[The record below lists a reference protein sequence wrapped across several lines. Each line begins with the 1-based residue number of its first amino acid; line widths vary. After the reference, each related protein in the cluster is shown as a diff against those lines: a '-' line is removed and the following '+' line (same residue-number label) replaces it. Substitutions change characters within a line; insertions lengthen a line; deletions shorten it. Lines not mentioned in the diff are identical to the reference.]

1 MFGKKKKI
9 YNEVFGEIEYRTTE
23 WESVDRVEI
32 ALWNKTY
39 SVTVSA
45 VASSEKE
52 TISRNQEENFIYFKN
67 NIVKI
72 QKEIESAVAK
82 FYMINNTQEL
92 GSRFTPV
99 NLIFSS
105 KGDCALHFED
115 ENDEYGPY
123 DDDPNEGFT
132 VSIIPR
138 IKIYE
143 TESYNNYLYW
153 GSDLEDCESL
163 SIFGEMEY
171 RLGVWE
177 LTDKA
182 RIALWGKEYAISVSV
197 VSSSVKDTVNQ
208 KQEEAYKRFKDTVI
222 DIQKEL
228 ESFIENY
235 FGVKDKQSLSSTFIP
250 VNLILNN
257 NGECALRIESC
268 GDNTKR
274 RFTVNIIPNLKVY
287 SSEEYDNYLYWGG
300 NL

>member
-9 YNEVFGEIEYRTTE
+9 YNDVFGEIEYKTTE

-32 ALWNKTY
+32 TLWNKTY
-39 SVTVSA
+39 SVTASA
-45 VASSEKE
+45 VSSSEKDK
-52 TISRNQEENFIYFKN
+52 ISQNQEENFIYFKN

-72 QKEIESAVAK
+72 QKEIENAVAK
-82 FYMINNTQEL
+82 FYMINDAQEL
-92 GSRFTPV
+92 SSRFTPV
-99 NLIFSS
+99 NLIFGS

-132 VSIIPR
+132 ISIMPK

-153 GSDLEDCESL
+153 GSDLEDCEDL

-171 RLGVWE
+171 RVGVWE

-182 RIALWGKEYAISVSV
+182 RIALWGKEYALTVSV
-197 VSSSVKDTVNQ
+197 VSNSVKDTVNQ
-208 KQEEAYKRFKDTVI
+208 KQEEAYRCFKDTVVN
-222 DIQKEL
+222 IQKEL

-235 FGVKDKQSLSSTFIP
+235 SSVKDKHLLSSTLTP
-250 VNLILNN
+250 VHLILSN
-257 NGECALRIESC
+257 NGECALRVESC
-268 GDNTKR
+268 GDNTKE
-274 RFTVNIIPNLKVY
+274 RFTVRIIPSLKIY
-287 SSEEYDNYLYWGG
+287 SAEEYDNYLYWGG
-300 NL
+300 TL